1 MLALSPQ
8 QKNTSS
14 FIDSTLNS
22 GPHLSRLSGGG
33 KQGVG
38 VCPLS
43 PEGLHNHSMS
53 RASLKTQQGLKQSRP
68 LENRATEAK
77 LQL

>member
-1 MLALSPQ
+1 
-8 QKNTSS
+8 
-14 FIDSTLNS
+14 
-22 GPHLSRLSGGG
+22 
-33 KQGVG
+33 
-38 VCPLS
+38 
-43 PEGLHNHSMS
+43 MS